1 MKISMEWL
9 QDYVSITESVETL
22 KEDLTMIGLL
32 VEGVQPAAGGPVLD
46 IEVTSNR
53 PDCLSHIGIAR
64 EVAARYDRPLQFP
77 AVEKELEADSETIPF
92 GIEIRDPD
100 LCPRYVGL
108 VLDGVA
114 VGESPEW
121 MRRRLEAAGM
131 RSLNNIVDIT
141 NYVLLETGH
150 PLHAFDFDRLRG
162 GRIVVGRAG
171 EGARMETLDGVER
184 SLDGQ
189 MLVINDGEGPVA
201 IAGVMGGIHS
211 EISPSTRRVLL
222 EAAWFKPQ
230 SVRRTS
236 RRLGLSTEASYRFER
251 GADWDNTVFS
261 IARAC
266 RLMREIAGGRVAGSL
281 KDVYPVKM
289 EPPRIRLDPEEIRRL
304 LGVALDARFVEATL
318 GRLGFRTEKREGGGW
333 DVVCPSWRADMER
346 PADLVEELARFHG
359 YHNIPAEL
367 PPSRTPGAHSP
378 VYLLENTVRA
388 ALAGQGYCEGVNLSF
403 ASPADHGEFPP
414 PWAAERVAVANPL
427 TEETEFLRTSL
438 AAGLVRAAKRNFNV
452 GRKRVC
458 LFEIGKVY
466 AQGPD
471 GTPGERNILGILG
484 TGEVL
489 ERSWLTQEGEI
500 GFFHL
505 KGLVDALLGRLRVPS
520 WEVEPLTSCAWLDP
534 ADGASLKVEGEM
546 VGVMGSLAPELEER
560 YKLRQPVYIAEID
573 LERLG
578 RRAFAPIV
586 YRSVPKMPSAERDL
600 SIVVG
605 KDVAW
610 GTIERGILSLGIRE
624 LVEIRLMDVYEGEKI
639 PAGRASL
646 SLRLTFLDRERTL
659 TIDRVQGFMN
669 TVLSFLNTNYGAGIR
684 SL

>member
-318 GRLGFRTEKREGGGW
+318 GRLGFRTEKREG
-333 DVVCPSWRADMER
+333 
-346 PADLVEELARFHG
+346 
-359 YHNIPAEL
+359 
-367 PPSRTPGAHSP
+367 
-378 VYLLENTVRA
+378 
-388 ALAGQGYCEGVNLSF
+388 
-403 ASPADHGEFPP
+403 
-414 PWAAERVAVANPL
+414 
-427 TEETEFLRTSL
+427 
-438 AAGLVRAAKRNFNV
+438 
-452 GRKRVC
+452 
-458 LFEIGKVY
+458 EIG
-466 AQGPD
+466 
-471 GTPGERNILGILG
+471 
-484 TGEVL
+484 
-489 ERSWLTQEGEI
+489 
-500 GFFHL
+500 
-505 KGLVDALLGRLRVPS
+505 
-520 WEVEPLTSCAWLDP
+520 
-534 ADGASLKVEGEM
+534 
-546 VGVMGSLAPELEER
+546 
-560 YKLRQPVYIAEID
+560 
-573 LERLG
+573 
-578 RRAFAPIV
+578 RAHV
-586 YRSVPKMPSAERDL
+586 
-600 SIVVG
+600 
-605 KDVAW
+605 
-610 GTIERGILSLGIRE
+610 
-624 LVEIRLMDVYEGEKI
+624 
-639 PAGRASL
+639 
-646 SLRLTFLDRERTL
+646 
-659 TIDRVQGFMN
+659 
-669 TVLSFLNTNYGAGIR
+669 
-684 SL
+684 

>member
-9 QDYVSITESVETL
+9 REYVSLTESAETL

-32 VEGVQPAAGGPVLD
+32 VEGVETSGGGGVLD

-53 PDCLSHIGIAR
+53 PDCLSHIGVAR
-64 EVAARYDRPLQFP
+64 EVAALYGRRLEMP
-77 AVEKELEADSETIPF
+77 AVETGFGAVSGEVPF
-92 GIEIRDPD
+92 GIEIRDPE

-108 VLDGVA
+108 LLDGVA
-114 VGESPEW
+114 VGESPAW
-121 MRRRLEAAGM
+121 MQRRLEEAGM
-131 RSLNNIVDIT
+131 RPLNNIVDIT

-162 GRIVVGRAG
+162 GKIVVGRAREG
-171 EGARMETLDGVER
+171 ERLETLDGVER

-189 MLVINDGEGPVA
+189 MLLINDGERPVA
-201 IAGVMGGIHS
+201 IAGVMGGLDS
-211 EISPSTRRVLL
+211 EISPSTTRVLL
-222 EAAWFKPQ
+222 EAAWFKPE

-236 RRLGLSTEASYRFER
+236 RRLGLTTEASYRFER

-266 RLMREIAGGRVAGSL
+266 RLIREIAGGRVAGSL

-289 EPPRIRLDPEEIRRL
+289 EPPRIRLESAHIRQL
-304 LGVALDARFVEATL
+304 LGVELDDGFVETTL
-318 GRLGFRTEKREGGGW
+318 QRLGFRVGKGVGGCW
-333 DVVCPSWRADMER
+333 DVGCPPWRADMQRE
-346 PADLVEELARFHG
+346 ADLIEELARFHG
-359 YHNIPAEL
+359 YQNIPAEF
-367 PPSRTPGAHSP
+367 PPSRTAGAHSP
-378 VYLLENTVRA
+378 VYALENSVRG
-388 ALAGQGYCEGVNLSF
+388 ALAGQGYSEAVNLSF

-414 PWAAERVAVANPL
+414 PGGGERVSVANPL
-427 TEETEFLRTSL
+427 TEETEFLRSTL
-438 AAGLVRAAKRNFNV
+438 AAGLVRSAKRNFHA
-452 GRKRVC
+452 GRRRVC

-466 AQGPD
+466 APGPD
-471 GTPGERNILGILG
+471 GTPGERNTLGILG
-484 TGEVL
+484 TGAFL
-489 ERSWLTQEGEI
+489 ERNWTSPEAEY

-505 KGLVDALLGRLRVPS
+505 KGLLDALFTRLRIPS
-520 WEVEPLTSCAWLDP
+520 WETEPLRSCGWLGS
-534 ADGASLKVEGEM
+534 ADGSTVKVAGDA

-560 YKLRQPVYIAEID
+560 HKLRQPVYLAELD

-586 YRSVPKMPSAERDL
+586 YESLPKFPSAERDL

-624 LVEIRLMDVYEGEKI
+624 LAGIRLMDVYEGEKI

-646 SLRLTFLDRERTL
+646 SLRFTFLDRERTL
-659 TIDRVQGFMN
+659 TIDRVQDFMN